1 MTKVEIDTFIETMGE
16 LNDPWTQEQVQ
27 EVYGDLTLEEALA
40 DRKSSVSKLADIIGK
55 TLNR

>member
-27 EVYGDLTLEEALA
+27 EVYGDQTLEEALT

>member
-27 EVYGDLTLEEALA
+27 EVYGDQTLEEALS

-55 TLNR
+55 ALNR